1 MERVGTD
8 PQLPK
13 KMKQKG
19 RFFQI
24 SVTPHQFKTIIHLLW
39 TSIPKKCNPSKRTRL
54 IEDDCEA
61 GRRVNIKIEVLTN
74 AYGEGGWV
82 DLKFIIAYECIW
94 CTWIG
99 GIQNLESLRK
109 FIGGGG
115 VRGFGKFFSLRV
127 MWTTPS
133 VLTEVS
139 PKPTQTILKGSCSPK
154 FLKYQPD
161 TQFYSLC
168 EGSSF
173 KNIKQLLLKVSA
185 L

>member
-1 MERVGTD
+1 M
-8 PQLPK
+8 
-13 KMKQKG
+13 
-19 RFFQI
+19 
-24 SVTPHQFKTIIHLLW
+24 
-39 TSIPKKCNPSKRTRL
+39 
-54 IEDDCEA
+54 
-61 GRRVNIKIEVLTN
+61 LTN
-74 AYGEGGWV
+74 VYGAHGLVGLKIWKAEG
-82 DLKFIIAYECIW
+82 
-94 CTWIG
+94 
-99 GIQNLESLRK
+99 SLQV
-109 FIGGGG
+109 GGG